1 MLVGLGVIII
11 LAIMG
16 GLIAYIGD
24 KLGTKVGKRRM
35 SLFGLRPKHT
45 SIIVTI
51 VTGIL
56 ISACTLGVLTIVSK
70 DVRTALFGME
80 QLKAT
85 MRQLNADIAAKNEQL
100 ASGKQLLT
108 TKTKELQTIQNDVQ
122 ATQKELA
129 EARAARDAMGKDLVS
144 AQEAYEEATQ
154 KLEDSH
160 KNIRQLEAI
169 KVDMENHISDLQI
182 TQKQLETGITTLREG
197 TVLFRIGETLS
208 SGVVQPGLDEIGSEN
223 ALGNI
228 INNTNGMI
236 LRRLHSDESKS
247 VLYVSRQNVA
257 AVVRDIAAS
266 KEPMLVRIIAAGN
279 IIYGEPTLAEI
290 KVYPYRLIFHEGD
303 VIYTSVMQGGGN
315 AQDGILSFLKDVN
328 AQSKAKGILPDTLT
342 GEVGSLSGKE
352 LFDTIHKVETMNG
365 PVQIR
370 AVVTD
375 DAYTSGPVHIHLVV
389 TSAS

>member
-197 TVLFRIGETLS
+197 TVLFRICL
-208 SGVVQPGLDEIGSEN
+208 
-223 ALGNI
+223 
-228 INNTNGMI
+228 
-236 LRRLHSDESKS
+236 
-247 VLYVSRQNVA
+247 LYTSPSP
-257 AVVRDIAAS
+257 RDIS
-266 KEPMLVRIIAAGN
+266 
-279 IIYGEPTLAEI
+279 
-290 KVYPYRLIFHEGD
+290 
-303 VIYTSVMQGGGN
+303 
-315 AQDGILSFLKDVN
+315 
-328 AQSKAKGILPDTLT
+328 
-342 GEVGSLSGKE
+342 GSRMPS
-352 LFDTIHKVETMNG
+352 
-365 PVQIR
+365 
-370 AVVTD
+370 
-375 DAYTSGPVHIHLVV
+375 
-389 TSAS
+389 SA